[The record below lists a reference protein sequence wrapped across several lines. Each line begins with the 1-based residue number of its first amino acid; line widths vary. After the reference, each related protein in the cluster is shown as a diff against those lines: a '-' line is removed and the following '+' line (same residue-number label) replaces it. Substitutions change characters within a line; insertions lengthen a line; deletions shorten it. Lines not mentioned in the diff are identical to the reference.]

1 MCSDNEHRERS
12 NREKEKMVRRDV
24 DKMQKRGEKTN
35 ISQKEV

>member
-12 NREKEKMVRRDV
+12 NREKEKMERRDV
-24 DKMQKRGEKTN
+24 DKMQKRGKKTN